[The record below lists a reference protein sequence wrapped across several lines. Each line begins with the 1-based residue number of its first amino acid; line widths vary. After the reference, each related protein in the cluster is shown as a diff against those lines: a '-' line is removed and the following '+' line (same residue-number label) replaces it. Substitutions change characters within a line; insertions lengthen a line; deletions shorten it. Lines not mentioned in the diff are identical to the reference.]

1 VAISRELS
9 ATLRSRFGAQLLQE
23 NPRIVIAVT
32 KQEMIQDAIEIARK
46 EHLKVLPLG
55 TGSSFPANYS
65 RLNENTIAVLMGT
78 LDGECGGDAFS
89 SWYWAGTRIRRVA
102 ANFPGVFPENAQR
115 VTLGGFVAGQPM
127 ASTDPTLHLLQAQ
140 VLSVEVLMATGEFEL
155 FAGEGT
161 GTVYSL
167 PSCHLLFGS
176 RGNLG
181 VIVRIRLRR
190 HLGPDAA
197 TPQSAG
203 SFGASLIPSGNQT
216 VLARS
221 QLQALVDPG
230 GLFAWKKEW

>member
-9 ATLRSRFGAQLLQE
+9 STLRSRFGDQLLQE
-23 NPRIVIAVT
+23 NPRVVIAVT
-32 KQEMIQDAIEIARK
+32 EPEMIRDAIEIARK
-46 EHLKVLPLG
+46 EQFKVLPLG
-55 TGSSFPANYS
+55 TGSSFPADYS
-65 RLNENTIAVLMGT
+65 RLNDNTFAILVGT

-102 ANFPGVFPENAQR
+102 ANFPGVFPDDAQR
-115 VTLGGFVAGQPM
+115 VTLGGFVAGQPI

-140 VLSVEVLMATGEFEL
+140 VLSMEVLTATGEFEL

-167 PSCHLLFGS
+167 PCCHLLFGS

-181 VIVRIRLRR
+181 VIVRVRLRR
-190 HLGPDAA
+190 HLGPNAV
-197 TPQSAG
+197 TSEPHG